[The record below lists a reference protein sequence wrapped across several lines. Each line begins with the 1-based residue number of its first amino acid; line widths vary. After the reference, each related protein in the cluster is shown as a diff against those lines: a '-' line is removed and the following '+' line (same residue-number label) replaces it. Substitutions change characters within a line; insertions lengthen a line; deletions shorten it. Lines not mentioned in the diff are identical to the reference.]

1 MISQKTIQDI
11 FDTAKVEDIVGD
23 YVDLRKRGVNLLGLC
38 PFHNEKTPSFT
49 VSPAKNIYKCFG
61 CGQGGGPIQFLM
73 EHDSM
78 TYPEALRNLAV
89 RYGIEIEE
97 DESNEKNAEERQ
109 LIDSLYII
117 NNYALDF
124 YKKTLFET
132 AEGKSVGLSY
142 FKERGFNQATIEKFG
157 LGITFNSPD
166 ALTKSAVS
174 NSYNIELLKKLG
186 LTSKHGRDFFRN
198 RVMFPIH
205 HVNGKVIGFAG
216 RILKPDKKAPKYLN
230 SPETEIYHKSNVLYA
245 SHLAKGPMRKKDE
258 CILVEGYTDVI
269 SLHQAG
275 IENVV
280 ASSGTSLTVGQ
291 IKLIRRYTQ
300 NIKILYDGD
309 AAGIKAAL
317 RGLDLVLQQDLNV
330 KVVLLPEG
338 HDPDSYL
345 KEVGSTAFETFI
357 DRQAKDFILFKTDL
371 LLKETENDPIK
382 RTGLVKDIV
391 SSIALIPD
399 PIKRSVYIQQCS
411 QLLEMSEQIL
421 ISALNK
427 DVSEVLQKKR
437 KDKEREE
444 RRASADFPTDAPPE
458 GDTTDPRP
466 EVPSR
471 AADNYQEMHIV
482 KLLMND
488 GDKYYNEEDK
498 VTVAEFILGNI
509 EDIIDEFDNPVYQQ
523 IVKEY
528 HASLINDKQLALS
541 YFVNHKNKEIAKL
554 AVNLSSSQF
563 EMSENWKKLWDIELQ
578 TQPIPDEN
586 YVTDGMHALL
596 HFKFRK
602 IMKMLNRNKLLLKD
616 IPSGDKDQLMNII
629 NKHQQLTDLRNE
641 IAAKLKL
648 VIIR

>member
-1 MISQKTIQDI
+1 MISQKTIQEI
-11 FDTAKVEDIVGD
+11 FDTAKVEDVVGD
-23 YVDLRKRGVNLLGLC
+23 YVELRKRGVNLLGLC

-78 TYPEALRNLAV
+78 TYPEALRSLAV

-97 DESNEKNAEERQ
+97 DKSSEKNEEERQ

-117 NNYALDF
+117 NNFALDF

-132 AEGKSVGLSY
+132 PEGKSVGLSY

-157 LGITFNSPD
+157 LGITFNASD
-166 ALTKSAVS
+166 ALTKAAIQ
-174 NSYNIELLKKLG
+174 NSFNIELLKKLG
-186 LTSKHGRDFFRN
+186 LTSQSGRDFFRN

-205 HVNGKVIGFAG
+205 HVNGKVIAFAG
-216 RILKPDKKAPKYLN
+216 RILKPNKKAPKYLN

-291 IKLIRRYTQ
+291 IKLIRRYTP

-317 RGLDLVLQQDLNV
+317 RGLDLVLKEDLNV
-330 KVVLLPEG
+330 KIVLLPEG

-345 KEVGSTAFETFI
+345 KEVGSTAFETYI
-357 DRQAKDFILFKTDL
+357 ENEAKDFILFKTDL
-371 LLKETENDPIK
+371 LLKETKNDPIK
-382 RTGLVKDIV
+382 RAGLVKDIV
-391 SSIALIPD
+391 SSISLIPD
-399 PIKRSVYIQQCS
+399 PIKRSIYIQQCANI
-411 QLLEMSEQIL
+411 LEIPEQVL

-427 DVSEVLQKKR
+427 DVSEVLKKKR
-437 KDKEREE
+437 QDKEREE
-444 RRASADFPTDAPPE
+444 RKASANFPTEENIDQS
-458 GDTTDPRP
+458 DPRP
-466 EVPSR
+466 QLPKRS
-471 AADNYQEMHIV
+471 ADNFQEKHIV
-482 KLLMND
+482 KILIND
-488 GDKYYNEEDK
+488 GHKFYNEEDQL
-498 VTVAEFILGNI
+498 TVAEFILGNI
-509 EDIIDEFDNPVYQQ
+509 EDILDEFDNPTYQT
-523 IVKEY
+523 IVNEY
-528 HASLINDKQLALS
+528 HQSLINEKPLS
-541 YFVNHKNKEIAKL
+541 LNYFVNHKNKEIASL
-554 AVNLSSSQF
+554 AVDISSSPY

-578 TQPIPDEN
+578 TQPAPDEN
-586 YVTDGMHALL
+586 YVNDGLHALL

-602 IMKMLNRNKLLLKD
+602 IEKMINRNKLLLKE
-616 IPSGDKDQLMNII
+616 IPAGDKDQLMILI
-629 NKHQQLTDLRNE
+629 KKHQKLMDIRND
-641 IAAKLKL
+641 IAAQLNL

>member
-11 FDTAKVEDIVGD
+11 FDTAKVEDVVGD
-23 YVDLRKRGVNLLGLC
+23 YVELKKRGVNLIGLC

-78 TYPEALRNLAV
+78 TYPEALRSLAA

-97 DESNEKNAEERQ
+97 DASNEKSVEERQ
-109 LIDSLYII
+109 LFDSLYII
-117 NNYALDF
+117 NNFAYDF

-132 AEGKSVGLSY
+132 EEGKSVGLSY

-157 LGITFNSPD
+157 LGITFSEAD
-166 ALTKSAVS
+166 ALTKAATKA
-174 NSYNIELLKKLG
+174 SYNIELLKKLG
-186 LTSKHGRDFFRN
+186 LTTQSGRDFFRN

-205 HVNGKVIGFAG
+205 HVNGKVIAFAG
-216 RILKPDKKAPKYLN
+216 RILKVSKKAPKYLN

-280 ASSGTSLTVGQ
+280 ASSGTSLTIGQ

-330 KVVLLPEG
+330 KIVLLPEG

-357 DRQAKDFILFKTDL
+357 ETQAKDFILFKTDL
-371 LLKETENDPIK
+371 LIKETEGDPIK
-382 RTGLVKDIV
+382 RAGLVKDIV

-399 PIKRSVYIQQCS
+399 PIKRSVYIQQCATI
-411 QLLEMSEQIL
+411 LEMPEQVL

-427 DVSEVLQKKR
+427 DVSEVIQKKR
-437 KDKEREE
+437 KDKEREA
-444 RRASADFPTDAPPE
+444 RREAANFPTEEQPSADTSNPQPQ
-458 GDTTDPRP
+458 
-466 EVPSR
+466 VPKR
-471 AADNYQEMHIV
+471 AIDNFQEMHIV
-482 KLLMND
+482 KLLMNF
-488 GDKYYNEEDK
+488 GDKFYNKEDNI
-498 VTVAEFILGNI
+498 TVAEFILGNI
-509 EDIIDEFDNPVYQQ
+509 EDIMDEFDNPLYQE

-528 HASLINDKQLALS
+528 HSNLVEDKSLALS
-541 YFVNHKNKEIAKL
+541 YFVNHKNPEIAKL
-554 AVNLSSSQF
+554 AVNLSSSPY

-578 TQPIPDEN
+578 TQPLPDEN
-586 YVTDGMHALL
+586 YFTDSLHALL
-596 HFKFRK
+596 HFKLRK
-602 IMKMLNRNKLLLKD
+602 IEKMINRNKLLLKE
-616 IPSGDKDQLMNII
+616 IPKGDKDQLMLLIE
-629 NKHQQLTDLRNE
+629 KHQKLMEVRND
-641 IAAKLKL
+641 IAAQLNL